1 MSDPA
6 SSSPPLPPPLPGALP
21 NLREELAL
29 HPGSRNAE
37 GQPSWTLHD
46 PVRNQFFQL
55 DWPTFELLSR
65 WHLGSA
71 DAVVAAVSAET
82 TLVVGA
88 DDVER
93 LLDFLNANQLLAPRT
108 GQARE
113 LARRKQH
120 QHGSLWTWLLHHY
133 LFFRVPL
140 LRPDALLGRLAP
152 RLGWLYRRPF
162 LLLTAAAGLLG
173 LSGVSRQWDAYAS
186 TLVDL
191 FTWQGLAAYGVA
203 IVAVK
208 TVHEFLHGLT
218 AKRYGC
224 RVPTMGVAMMVLWPV
239 AYTDTTEVWKLPD
252 ARQRMAVA
260 GAGIGAELAIA
271 AWATLAWLWL
281 PEGMVKTVAFL
292 LSSTTWLSTL
302 LVNASP
308 FMRFDGYF
316 MLSDALNMPNLH
328 ARSFA
333 LARWRLREWLFAFGE
348 PAPEP
353 LSPRRTRWLVAF
365 AWATW
370 LYRLV
375 LFLGIAVLVYHFVVK
390 AVGIL
395 LFVVEL
401 VWFIASPVW
410 SELRAWWQR
419 RERIG
424 RGRGLLLAAG
434 MGGLLV
440 LALVPLPGR
449 VTGMGLLQP
458 AEQLTLYAPA
468 GAQVTALLFHHG
480 DTVPAGAVLF
490 EVRSPALHLRALQ
503 ASARM
508 ASVQGQITAAAF
520 DAQQRRDWQLAAEQL
535 QTRRAEAQTVSADA
549 QRYAPVAPF
558 AGRYVDTDPDLR
570 AGDWVGQDEILGRL
584 VGTGA
589 RQVVTYVDEQDV
601 RRIAVGDSGLFIVD
615 ALRGPTLQLRV
626 KAIERD
632 ATRTLNEKLLASHL
646 GGQVLVREQG
656 QALHPEAAV
665 FRVVLEAVSGE
676 DHAEQTWRG
685 WVVMSARP
693 EPLLQR
699 FANQVLSVFW
709 REAGF

>member
-1 MSDPA
+1 M
-6 SSSPPLPPPLPGALP
+6 
-21 NLREELAL
+21 
-29 HPGSRNAE
+29 
-37 GQPSWTLHD
+37 
-46 PVRNQFFQL
+46 
-55 DWPTFELLSR
+55 
-65 WHLGSA
+65 
-71 DAVVAAVSAET
+71 
-82 TLVVGA
+82 
-88 DDVER
+88 
-93 LLDFLNANQLLAPRT
+93 
-108 GQARE
+108 
-113 LARRKQH
+113 
-120 QHGSLWTWLLHHY
+120 
-133 LFFRVPL
+133 PL
-140 LRPDALLGRLAP
+140 LRPDRLLDRLAP
-152 RLGWLYRRPF
+152 RLGWLYGRPF
-162 LLLTAAAGLLG
+162 LLLTVAAGLLG
-173 LSGVSRQWDAYAS
+173 LGGISRQWGTYTA

-191 FTWQGLAAYGVA
+191 FTWQGLAAYGLA

-224 RVPTMGVAMMVLWPV
+224 RVPTMGVALMVLWPV

-252 ARQRMAVA
+252 ARRRMAVA
-260 GAGIGAELAIA
+260 GAGICAELAIA

-281 PEGMVKTVAFL
+281 PEGALKTAAFL

-316 MLSDALNMPNLH
+316 LLSDALDMPNLH
-328 ARSFA
+328 ARAFA
-333 LARWRLREWLFAFGE
+333 LARWRLREWLFGLGE

-353 LSPRRTRWLVAF
+353 LSRRRIRWLVVF

-395 LFVVEL
+395 LFMVEL
-401 VWFIASPVW
+401 VWFIASPLW
-410 SELRAWWQR
+410 HELQAWWMR

-424 RGRGLLLAAG
+424 RGRRVLLLAG
-434 MGGLLV
+434 LGGLLA
-440 LALVPLPGR
+440 LLLVPLPGR

-468 GAQVTALLFHHG
+468 GAQVAALPFRHG
-480 DTVPAGAVLF
+480 DAVPAGAVLF
-490 EVRSPALHLRALQ
+490 EVRSPALRLRALQ
-503 ASARM
+503 ATARM
-508 ASVQGQITAAAF
+508 AGVQGQITAAAF

-558 AGRYVDTDPDLR
+558 AGRFVDADPDLH
-570 AGDWVGQDEILGRL
+570 AGDWVAQNEVLGRL
-584 VGTGA
+584 VATGA
-589 RQVVTYVDEQDV
+589 RQVVTYVDEQEV
-601 RRIAVGDSGLFIVD
+601 RRIAVGDRGLFVVD
-615 ALRGPTLQLRV
+615 ALLGPVLQLRV

-656 QALHPEAAV
+656 DAFHPEGAV
-665 FRVVLEAVSGE
+665 FRVVLETVSGQ
-676 DHAEQTWRG
+676 DHPEQAWRG
-685 WVVMSARP
+685 WVVMTARS

-699 FANQVLSVFW
+699 FGNQVLSVFW

>member
-1 MSDPA
+1 MTDTA
-6 SSSPPLPPPLPGALP
+6 PLPP
-21 NLREELAL
+21 LREELAL
-29 HPGSRNAE
+29 HPGPRSAQ
-37 GQPSWTLHD
+37 GQPSWRLHD
-46 PVRNQFFQL
+46 PVRNQFFHL
-55 DWPTFELLSR
+55 DWPSFELLSR

-71 DAVVAAVSAET
+71 QAVAAAVEAET
-82 TLVVGA
+82 TLALGA
-88 DDVER
+88 DDVAR
-93 LLDFLNANQLLAPRT
+93 LLDFLRLNELLAPRP

-113 LARRKQH
+113 LAGQRQRRQ
-120 QHGSLWTWLLHHY
+120 GGLWTWLLHHY

-140 LRPDALLGRLAP
+140 LRPDRLLDRLAP
-152 RLGWLYRRPF
+152 RLGWLYGRPF
-162 LLLTAAAGLLG
+162 LLLTVAAGLLG
-173 LSGVSRQWDAYAS
+173 LGGISRQWGTYTA

-191 FTWQGLAAYGVA
+191 FTWQGLAAYGLA

-224 RVPTMGVAMMVLWPV
+224 RVPTMGVALMVLWPV

-252 ARQRMAVA
+252 ARRRMAVA
-260 GAGIGAELAIA
+260 GAGICAELAIA

-281 PEGMVKTVAFL
+281 PEGALKTAAFL

-316 MLSDALNMPNLH
+316 LLSDALDMPNLH
-328 ARSFA
+328 ARAFA
-333 LARWRLREWLFAFGE
+333 LARWRLREWLFGLGE

-353 LSPRRTRWLVAF
+353 LSRRRIRWLVVF

-395 LFVVEL
+395 LFMVEL
-401 VWFIASPVW
+401 VWFIASPLW
-410 SELRAWWQR
+410 HELQAWWMR

-424 RGRGLLLAAG
+424 RGRRVLLLAG
-434 MGGLLV
+434 LGGLLA
-440 LALVPLPGR
+440 LLLVPLPGR

-468 GAQVTALLFHHG
+468 GAQVAALPFRHG
-480 DTVPAGAVLF
+480 DAVPAGAVLF
-490 EVRSPALHLRALQ
+490 EVRSPALRLRALQ
-503 ASARM
+503 ATARM
-508 ASVQGQITAAAF
+508 AGVQGQITAAAF

-558 AGRYVDTDPDLR
+558 AGRFVDADPDLH
-570 AGDWVGQDEILGRL
+570 AGDWVAQNEVLGRL
-584 VGTGA
+584 VATGA
-589 RQVVTYVDEQDV
+589 RQVVTYVDELEV
-601 RRIAVGDSGLFIVD
+601 RRIAVGDRGLFVVD
-615 ALRGPTLQLRV
+615 ALLGPVLQLRV

-656 QALHPEAAV
+656 DAFHPEGAV
-665 FRVVLEAVSGE
+665 FRVVLETVSGQ
-676 DHAEQTWRG
+676 DHSEQAWRG
-685 WVVMSARP
+685 WVVMTARS

-699 FANQVLSVFW
+699 FGNQVLSVFW

>member
-1 MSDPA
+1 MTDTA
-6 SSSPPLPPPLPGALP
+6 TLPP
-21 NLREELAL
+21 LREELAL
-29 HPGSRNAE
+29 HAGARGAHGE
-37 GQPSWTLHD
+37 PSWTLHD
-46 PVRNQFFQL
+46 PVRNQFFHL
-55 DWPTFELLSR
+55 DWPSFELLSR

-71 DAVVAAVSAET
+71 PAVVAAVTAET
-82 TLVVGA
+82 TLALGA
-88 DDVER
+88 DDVAR
-93 LLDFLNANQLLAPRT
+93 LLDFLRLNELLAPRR

-113 LARRKQH
+113 LAGQRQRR
-120 QHGSLWTWLLHHY
+120 HGSLWTWLLHHY

-140 LRPDALLGRLAP
+140 LRPDGLLERLAP
-152 RLGWLYRRPF
+152 RLGWLYGRPF
-162 LLLTAAAGLLG
+162 LLLTVAAGLLG
-173 LSGVSRQWDAYAS
+173 LGGVSRHWGAYTA

-191 FTWQGLAAYGVA
+191 FTWQGLAAYGLA

-208 TVHEFLHGLT
+208 AVHEFLHGLT

-224 RVPTMGVAMMVLWPV
+224 RVPTMGVALMVLWPV

-252 ARQRMAVA
+252 ARRRMAVA
-260 GAGIGAELAIA
+260 GAGICAELVIA

-281 PEGMVKTVAFL
+281 PEGTLKTAAFL

-316 MLSDALNMPNLH
+316 LLSDALDMPNLH
-328 ARSFA
+328 ARAFA
-333 LARWRLREWLFAFGE
+333 LARWKLREWLFGLGE

-353 LSPRRTRWLVAF
+353 LSRRRTRWLVAF

-375 LFLGIAVLVYHFVVK
+375 LFIGIAVLVYHFAVK
-390 AVGIL
+390 AVGVM

-401 VWFIASPVW
+401 GWFVALPLGR
-410 SELRAWWQR
+410 ELQAWWVR

-424 RGRGLLLAAG
+424 LGRRAILSAGLAGLAALLL
-434 MGGLLV
+434 L
-440 LALVPLPGR
+440 PLPGR

-468 GAQVTALLFHHG
+468 GAQLAALPFRHG
-480 DTVPAGAVLF
+480 DAVPAGAVLF
-490 EVRSPALHLRALQ
+490 EVQSPALRLRALQ

-508 ASVQGQITAAAF
+508 SGVQGQITATAF

-558 AGRYVDTDPDLR
+558 AGRYVDADPDLR
-570 AGDWVGQDEILGRL
+570 AGDWVAQNEVLGRL
-584 VGTGA
+584 VATGP

-601 RRIAVGDSGLFIVD
+601 RRIAVGDRGLFVVD
-615 ALRGPTLQLRV
+615 ALVGPALHLRV

-632 ATRTLNEKLLASHL
+632 AARTLNEKLLASPL
-646 GGQVLVREQG
+646 GGQVPVREKG
-656 QALHPEAAV
+656 ETFHPEGAV
-665 FRVVLEAVSGE
+665 FRVVLEAVSGQ
-676 DHAEQTWRG
+676 DHSEQAWRG
-685 WVVMSARP
+685 WVVMAAQP
-693 EPLLQR
+693 EPLLRR